1 MICLG
6 KGIMNSIMKSPFIKG
21 ILDGV
26 PIALGY
32 PSVSFGFGILAVRS
46 GLTSLV
52 SVVISASNLTSAGQA
67 AGIAII
73 AAGGSYFEM
82 ALTQLIINLRYG
94 LMSISLSQKLD
105 DTFNTPRRLLV
116 AYGIT
121 DEIFAV
127 ASAKSGL
134 LTARYMYGLISIST
148 LGWCT
153 GTFLGASAGQL
164 LPASLTNA
172 MGIVLYAMF
181 IAIVI
186 PPARKSRGVL
196 AVCATAAV
204 CSMIFRYV
212 FTQVSGGFSIILSAV
227 IAAVV
232 GALVFP
238 VESEEKTE
246 VADQ

>member
-1 MICLG
+1 
-6 KGIMNSIMKSPFIKG
+6 MKSLFSKNAPFTKG
-21 ILDGV
+21 LIDGV

-32 PSVSFGFGILAVRS
+32 LSVSFGFGILAVRS
-46 GLTSLV
+46 GLTTLI
-52 SVVISASNLTSAGQA
+52 SVLISAVNLTSAGQA

-94 LMSISLSQKLD
+94 LMSLSLSQKLD
-105 DTFNTPRRLLV
+105 STFNNPRRLLV

-127 ASAKSGL
+127 ASAQKGL
-134 LTARYMYGLISIST
+134 LTARYMYGLISVST

-153 GTFLGASAGQL
+153 GTLLGASAGQL

-196 AVCATAAV
+196 VVAATAAV
-204 CSMIFRYV
+204 CSMAFKYLLPQI
-212 FTQVSGGFSIILSAV
+212 TGGFAIIFSAV
-227 IAAVV
+227 IAAVL

-238 VESEEKTE
+238 VADETE
-246 VADQ
+246 VAEP

>member
-1 MICLG
+1 
-6 KGIMNSIMKSPFIKG
+6 MKSPFVKG
-21 ILDGV
+21 VLDGV
-26 PIALGY
+26 PMALGY
-32 PSVSFGFGILAVRS
+32 LSVSFGFGILAVRS

-52 SVVISASNLTSAGQA
+52 SVIISASNLTSAGQA

-73 AAGGSYFEM
+73 AAGGSYLEM

-105 DTFNTPRRLLV
+105 STFNSPRRLLV

-127 ASAKSGL
+127 ASAQKGL
-134 LTARYMYGLISIST
+134 LTARYMYGLISVST

-164 LPASLTNA
+164 LPTSLTNA

-186 PPARKSRGVL
+186 PPVKKSRGVL
-196 AVCATAAV
+196 AVTATAAI
-204 CSMIFRYV
+204 CSMIFKYLL
-212 FTQVSGGFSIILSAV
+212 TQVSGGFAIIFSAI
-227 IAAVV
+227 IAAVI

-238 VESEEKTE
+238 VADEEETE
-246 VADQ
+246 VTEQ

>member
-1 MICLG
+1 
-6 KGIMNSIMKSPFIKG
+6 MKSPYFKG
-21 ILDGV
+21 LLDGV

-32 PSVSFGFGILAVRS
+32 LSVSFGFGILAVRS
-46 GLTSLV
+46 GLTALA
-52 SVVISASNLTSAGQA
+52 SVVISATNLTSAGQA

-73 AAGGSYFEM
+73 AAGGSFFEM
-82 ALTQLIINLRYG
+82 ALTQLVINLRYG

-127 ASAKSGL
+127 ASAQKGL

-153 GTFLGASAGQL
+153 GTLLGASAGQF
-164 LPASLTNA
+164 LPESLTNA

-186 PPARKSRGVL
+186 PPAKKSRGVL
-196 AVCATAAV
+196 AVASTAAV
-204 CSMIFRYV
+204 CSMLFKYLLP
-212 FTQVSGGFSIILSAV
+212 QVTGGFAIIFSAI
-227 IAAVV
+227 IAAIA

-238 VESEEKTE
+238 VSDDEEAE
-246 VADQ
+246 ELSA